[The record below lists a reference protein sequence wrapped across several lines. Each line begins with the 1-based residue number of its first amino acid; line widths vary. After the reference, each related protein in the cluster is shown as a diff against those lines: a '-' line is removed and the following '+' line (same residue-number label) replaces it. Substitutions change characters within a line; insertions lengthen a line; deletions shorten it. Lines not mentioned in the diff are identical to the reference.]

1 MAKSESAGNPL
12 QRTTAD
18 PDLVVPIHRDPTT
31 PKRRV
36 NF

>member
-18 PDLVVPIHRDPTT
+18 LDLVMPIHCDTT
-31 PKRRV
+31 TLEKEG
-36 NF
+36 